1 MSSTTAN
8 SRSAMEF
15 SQKVSDWRCMGDAG
29 VGDGDAF
36 SRGGPELPVNIITK
50 WLKGRSP
57 SLVVA
62 DFGCGDACLTKNVK
76 NEVFS
81 FDLVSNDPSVIACE
95 LRENQRENTHTA
107 ANVSQIQQQKRKQRY
122 RERDCSVDS
131 AMFSGFVNGMMGGV
145 VGFREEFHLSE
156 LQESEKILGNEKIC
170 RVCGVFWVVY
180 VKPLIFITTEPA
192 NGPMNL

>member
-29 VGDGDAF
+29 VGDDDAF

-62 DFGCGDACLTKNVK
+62 DFGC
-76 NEVFS
+76 
-81 FDLVSNDPSVIACE
+81 
-95 LRENQRENTHTA
+95 
-107 ANVSQIQQQKRKQRY
+107 
-122 RERDCSVDS
+122 
-131 AMFSGFVNGMMGGV
+131 GFVNGMMGGV